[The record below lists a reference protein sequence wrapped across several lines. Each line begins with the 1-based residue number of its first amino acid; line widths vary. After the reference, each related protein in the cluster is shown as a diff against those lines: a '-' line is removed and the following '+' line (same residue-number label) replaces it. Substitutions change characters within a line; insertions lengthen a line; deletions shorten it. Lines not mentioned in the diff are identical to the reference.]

1 MLRIRISLKT
11 KEKQLKAET
20 VNAANLTVL
29 WTQKC
34 LNTVVVLK
42 TEMFL
47 IASTVVSEGRPV
59 IV

>member
-29 WTQKC
+29 WIQKC
-34 LNTVVVLK
+34 LNSR
-42 TEMFL
+42 
-47 IASTVVSEGRPV
+47 A
-59 IV
+59 